1 MLLSSSTT
9 PLSAARVITEAP
21 VPSQMSDRHPVVC
34 LSPPV
39 EMEGLEIMDS
49 LMIGMMAVGL
59 AWELGDSR
67 SSLRR
72 ASESPGNLE
81 DLGVDRKVRMW
92 HASGLQN
99 IQTFLVT
106 SSAQESSPDSLTC
119 L

>member
-59 AWELGDSR
+59 AWEL
-67 SSLRR
+67 RR
-72 ASESPGNLE
+72 LKE
-81 DLGVDRKVRMW
+81 
-92 HASGLQN
+92 
-99 IQTFLVT
+99 
-106 SSAQESSPDSLTC
+106 LTEKSF
-119 L
+119 